1 MNDIYDPYERDDIY
15 GGWETLDT
23 AALLARRDEAT
34 TMANVGSYT
43 VPLGTD
49 PLRRAIPVGRL
60 RGFPACRDNEFCA
73 LDADDRPPY
82 WGPNMQGSD
91 PFAKRMY

>member
-1 MNDIYDPYERDDIY
+1 MDNIY

-34 TMANVGSYT
+34 NTSNVGSYT

-49 PLRRAIPVGRL
+49 PLRREVPVGHRPP
-60 RGFPACRDNEFCA
+60 FPPCDGTKFCA
-73 LDADDRPPY
+73 LGDVVS
-82 WGPNMQGSD
+82 WGNWED
-91 PFAKRMY
+91 PLAGRMY